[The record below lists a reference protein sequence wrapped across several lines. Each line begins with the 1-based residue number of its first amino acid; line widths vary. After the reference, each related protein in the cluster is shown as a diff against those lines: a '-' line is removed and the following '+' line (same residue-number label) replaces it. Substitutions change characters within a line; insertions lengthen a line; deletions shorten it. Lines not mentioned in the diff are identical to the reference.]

1 MKPLLIVALA
11 AMLALAGWLW
21 TPDLDRATLEARYAR
36 SPADFIEV
44 AGLRLHVRREGPADA
59 PAVVLLHGFGASL
72 QSYDAW
78 AAALSAD
85 FHVIRYDLPGA
96 GLTGPDPRGDY
107 SEARSIEVL
116 TALLDALGI
125 EQAIVAGHS
134 IGGRMAWRFAA
145 ARPDRVSRLV
155 LIAPDGFASP
165 GFDYGKAPAVP
176 AALGL
181 MRWVLPKVLLRMN
194 VEPGYAQAG
203 FVDAALLTRYHDLL
217 RAPGVRAAL
226 LDRMRQTVLV
236 DPRPLLAQIQV
247 PTLLLWGEADGMI
260 PVANAQDYLAALPQ
274 ATLVALPGIGHLPH
288 EEAPAATVAALHAFI
303 GAPTGAT
310 DPALPQKSK

>member
-1 MKPLLIVALA
+1 MKVLPVIALA
-11 AMLALAGWLW
+11 VTLALAGWLW

-44 AGLRLHVRREGPADA
+44 AGIRLHVRREGPADA

-78 AAALSAD
+78 AAALGAD
-85 FHVIRYDLPGA
+85 YHVIRYDLPGA
-96 GLTGPDPRGDY
+96 GLTGPDPSGDY
-107 SEARSIEVL
+107 SDARSIEVL

-125 EQAIVAGHS
+125 ERAIVAGHS

-165 GFDYGKAPAVP
+165 GFEYGKAPAVP
-176 AALGL
+176 AALNL
-181 MRWVLPKVLLRMN
+181 MRHVLPKTLLRMN
-194 VEPGYAQAG
+194 VEPGYAQPG
-203 FVDAALLTRYHDLL
+203 FVDAALLARYHDLL
-217 RAPGVRAAL
+217 RAPGVRQAL

-236 DPRPLLAQIQV
+236 EPRALLAQIPV
-247 PTLLLWGEADGMI
+247 PTLLLWGEADRLI
-260 PVANAQDYLAALPQ
+260 PIANAQDYLAALPQ
-274 ATLVALPGIGHLPH
+274 AKLVSLPGIGHLPH
-288 EEAPAATVAALHAFI
+288 EEAPAATVALLREFI
-303 GAPTGAT
+303 GS
-310 DPALPQKSK
+310 PASPADTALAQKSK